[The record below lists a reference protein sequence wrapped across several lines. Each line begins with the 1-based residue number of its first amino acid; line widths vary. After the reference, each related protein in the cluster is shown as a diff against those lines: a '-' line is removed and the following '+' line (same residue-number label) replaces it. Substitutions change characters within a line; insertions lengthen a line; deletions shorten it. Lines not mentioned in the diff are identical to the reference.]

1 MEKTMNRDF
10 ALTPRTEFAP
20 AQRAAFAEVEND
32 FKRICDCELV
42 APILEAM
49 GAPAALLNE
58 NRQVVFANT
67 AMCEL
72 GGVVDR
78 EEILGLRL
86 GEVLGCDLALNRMDG
101 CGTYRECRS
110 CGALNAVLASLDG
123 RSVTNS
129 VSVEVNRAGMERT
142 TQFKI
147 AATPVPQEGHDYV
160 LVVFS
165 ELSVR

>member
-1 MEKTMNRDF
+1 MNRDF
-10 ALTPRTEFAP
+10 ALAPSTEFAP
-20 AQRAAFAEVEND
+20 VQRAAFAEVKDD

-42 APILEAM
+42 GPILEAM
-49 GAPAALLNE
+49 RKPAALLNV
-58 NRQVVFANT
+58 NRQVIFANT

-72 GGVVDR
+72 GGVLER

-86 GEVLGCDLALNRMDG
+86 GEVLGCDLALNRMGG
-101 CGTYRECRS
+101 CGTFRECRS
-110 CGALNAVLASLDG
+110 CGAINAVLASLDG

-129 VSVEVNRAGMERT
+129 ASVEVSRAGVERT

-147 AATPVPQEGHDYV
+147 AATPVSQKEQDYV